1 MYNDVPTTCFGC
13 FLSGHHQV
21 GKQCQ
26 RNYTRTIS
34 IYISISVSTEKR
46 GGVNEISFTNT
57 GRVVRPVLEIRVL
70 IVSALY
76 VQLLF
81 SCVGSRGLGLAALV
95 SGGGR
100 VS

>member
-1 MYNDVPTTCFGC
+1 MYNDVPTTCFGHC
-13 FLSGHHQV
+13 LTGHHQV
-21 GKQCQ
+21 GILCQ
-26 RNYTRTIS
+26 KNYIPTIS
-34 IYISISVSTEKR
+34 IDISISVSTEKR
-46 GGVNEISFTNT
+46 GVDEISFTNT